1 MIHYD
6 IMLKFLVDIRYFS
19 WQLCQNAIISDSEVF
34 QITKPQKWQESK
46 TPTKQNCR
54 YWAAKLKNQ
63 SLQKSTTL
71 IDAEDGGLPE
81 GEPAAIIIEFPTP
94 RGVVNYTLSSAAPVW
109 QWLNSQLT
117 HSHRGPRPEVSD
129 GHWEPSLA
137 NLLAISLT
145 PFLRGA
151 IGAPLLSLMMIQTW
165 LAADW
170 PGDHSQNNLEIF

>member
-1 MIHYD
+1 
-6 IMLKFLVDIRYFS
+6 MLKFLVDIRYFS

-145 PFLRGA
+145 PFLREA